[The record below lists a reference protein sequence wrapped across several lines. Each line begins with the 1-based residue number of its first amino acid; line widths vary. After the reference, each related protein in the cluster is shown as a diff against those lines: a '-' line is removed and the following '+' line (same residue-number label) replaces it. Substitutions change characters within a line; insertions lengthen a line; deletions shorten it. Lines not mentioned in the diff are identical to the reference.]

1 MRFRF
6 EDEDLERLFSD
17 RSFHHPRAGPEL
29 TKPFRKTMQFIG
41 AAVDDRDLRSYRG
54 LRFEKL
60 DGDRKGQH
68 SVRLNHQFR
77 LILHLTTDGDDR
89 VVVVLE
95 LTDYH

>member
-6 EDEDLERLFSD
+6 SDGDLERLYSD
-17 RSFHHPRAGPEL
+17 GSFRHPRMGSDL
-29 TKPFRKTMQFIG
+29 TKQFRKTMQFIG
-41 AAVDDRDLRSYRG
+41 SAADERDLRNYRG

-68 SVRLNHQFR
+68 SVRLNDQFR
-77 LILHLTTDGDDR
+77 LILELTVDGDER
-89 VVVVLE
+89 VVTVLE